1 MTQTMLPKPE
11 EKAAYVKDLFDQ
23 IAGGY
28 DKVNDWMTGGMHRLW
43 KDRLLRILKVAPG
56 QAALDLA
63 TGTGD
68 LAIRLH
74 TAVTAGGAAGT
85 VTGLDFSPGMLG
97 VARARVNG
105 AGVTWQ
111 EGDMLNLP
119 FADAAFDAATVGFGL
134 RNVTDV
140 DQALREVHRVLKPGG
155 RFGSLETGRPRFALM
170 RGVLAVHHKVV
181 PLLGK
186 VFVGDDKPYRYLND
200 SFDAFLE
207 QDRLAERFRAAGF
220 EDVRVADI
228 QGGTLAIV
236 SGRKAAGADGDR
248 GRHD

>member
-1 MTQTMLPKPE
+1 MTRSALPPTE

-28 DKVNDWMTGGMHRLW
+28 DQVNDWMTGGLHRLW
-43 KDRLLRILKVAPG
+43 KDRLLRIVRAAPG

-74 TAVTAGGAAGT
+74 AVVTAGGAAGT
-85 VTGLDFSPGMLG
+85 VTGLDFSPGMLN
-97 VARARVNG
+97 VARQRPDG
-105 AGVTWQ
+105 AGVTWV
-111 EGDMLNLP
+111 EGDMMALP
-119 FADAAFDAATVGFGL
+119 FADASFDVGTVGFGL

-140 DQALREVHRVLKPGG
+140 DVALRDIFRVMKPGG
-155 RFGSLETGRPRFALM
+155 RFGSLETGRPRLALM
-170 RGVLAVHHKVV
+170 RGVIAMHHKVV

-200 SFDAFLE
+200 SFDAFME

-220 EDVRVADI
+220 EDVTVSDI
-228 QGGTLAIV
+228 QGGSLAIV
-236 SGRKAAGADGDR
+236 AGRKPS
-248 GRHD
+248 